1 MEIVSNIALISINA
15 TLFHQLIAFL
25 VFLFIINRIMFR
37 PLRSVMGERES
48 FMEKIRLDTVDA
60 TKEFERLTANLKAKE
75 STVRS
80 EAQDVRGAIEEQ
92 GGREAVEILESARQE
107 ISSIKAQA
115 ETAVDAQIAE
125 ARKKLR
131 QESETLAVN
140 IMEKMLDRRL
150 GS

>member
-15 TLFHQLIAFL
+15 TLFHQLVAFL
-25 VFLFIINRIMFR
+25 IFLFIINRIMFR
-37 PLRSVMGERES
+37 PLRSVMGERVNL
-48 FMEKIRLDTVDA
+48 MEKLRLDTIDA
-60 TKEFERLTANLKAKE
+60 TKEFERLTATLKAKE

-80 EAQDVRGAIEEQ
+80 EAQDVRHAIEEK

-107 ISSIKAQA
+107 ISSIKEKV

-131 QESETLAVN
+131 KESAALTVN

-150 GS
+150 GT

>member
-25 VFLFIINRIMFR
+25 IFLFIINRIMFR

-48 FMEKIRLDTVDA
+48 FLEKIRLDTVDA
-60 TKEFERLTANLKAKE
+60 AKEFERLTATLKAKE

-80 EAQDVRGAIEEQ
+80 EAQDVRSELEER
-92 GGREAVEILESARQE
+92 GGREVVKILESARQE
-107 ISSIKAQA
+107 ISSIKAKV

-131 QESETLAVN
+131 QESEALAIN

>member
-1 MEIVSNIALISINA
+1 MEIVTNIALISINA

-25 VFLFIINRIMFR
+25 IFLFIINRIMFR

-60 TKEFERLTANLKAKE
+60 AKEFERLTATLKAKE

-80 EAQDVRGAIEEQ
+80 EAQDVRSELEER
-92 GGREAVEILESARQE
+92 GGREVVKILESARQE
-107 ISSIKAQA
+107 ISSIKAKV

-131 QESETLAVN
+131 QESEALAIN

>member
-15 TLFHQLIAFL
+15 TMFHQLIAFL

-48 FMEKIRLDTVDA
+48 FIEKIRLDTVDA
-60 TKEFERLTANLKAKE
+60 TKEFEHLTATLKAKE

-80 EAQDVRGAIEEQ
+80 EAQDVRCAIEEQ

-107 ISSIKAQA
+107 ISSIKTQV
-115 ETAVDAQIAE
+115 ETAVDAQIAQ

-131 QESETLAVN
+131 QESEALAIN

>member
-60 TKEFERLTANLKAKE
+60 AKEFERLTATLKAKE

-80 EAQDVRGAIEEQ
+80 EAQDVRSELEER
-92 GGREAVEILESARQE
+92 GGREVVKILESARQE
-107 ISSIKAQA
+107 ISSIKAKA

-131 QESETLAVN
+131 QESEALAIN

>member
-15 TLFHQLIAFL
+15 TMFHQLIAFL

-75 STVRS
+75 STVRA
-80 EAQDVRGAIEEQ
+80 EAQDVRCAIEEQ
-92 GGREAVEILESARQE
+92 GGREAGEILESARQE
-107 ISSIKAQA
+107 ISSIKAKV
-115 ETAVDAQIAE
+115 ETEVNAQIAQ

-131 QESETLAVN
+131 QEAETLAVN

>member
-15 TLFHQLIAFL
+15 TMFHQLIAFL

-60 TKEFERLTANLKAKE
+60 TKEFEHLTATLKAKE

-80 EAQDVRGAIEEQ
+80 EAQDVRCAIEEQ

-107 ISSIKAQA
+107 ISSIKTQA
-115 ETAVDAQIAE
+115 ETAVDAQIAQ

-131 QESETLAVN
+131 QESEALAIN

>member
-15 TLFHQLIAFL
+15 TMFHQLIAFL
-25 VFLFIINRIMFR
+25 VFLFVINRIMFR

-75 STVRS
+75 STVRL
-80 EAQDVRGAIEEQ
+80 EAQDVRREIEEK

-107 ISSIKAQA
+107 ISSIKAKA

-131 QESETLAVN
+131 QESAALAVN

>member
-60 TKEFERLTANLKAKE
+60 TKEFEHLTATLKAKE
-75 STVRS
+75 SKVRS
-80 EAQDVRGAIEEQ
+80 EAQDVRCEIEEQ

-107 ISSIKAQA
+107 ISSIKTQV
-115 ETAVDAQIAE
+115 ETAVDAQIAQ

-131 QESETLAVN
+131 QESEALAIN

>member
-15 TLFHQLIAFL
+15 TMFHQLIAFL

-48 FMEKIRLDTVDA
+48 LMEKIRLDTVDA
-60 TKEFERLTANLKAKE
+60 TKEFERLTATLKAKE
-75 STVRS
+75 SAVRL
-80 EAQDVRGAIEEQ
+80 EAQDVRCSIEEQ
-92 GGREAVEILESARQE
+92 GGREAGEILESARQE
-107 ISSIKAQA
+107 ISSIKAKV
-115 ETAVDAQIAE
+115 ETEVNAQIAQ

-131 QESETLAVN
+131 QEAETLAVN

>member
-48 FMEKIRLDTVDA
+48 FMEKIRMDTVDA
-60 TKEFERLTANLKAKE
+60 TKEFEHLTATLKAKE

-80 EAQDVRGAIEEQ
+80 EAQDVRCAIEEQ

-107 ISSIKAQA
+107 ISSIKTQA
-115 ETAVDAQIAE
+115 ETAVDAQIAQ

-131 QESETLAVN
+131 QESEALAIN

>member
-15 TLFHQLIAFL
+15 TMFHQLIAFL

-60 TKEFERLTANLKAKE
+60 TKEFEHLTATLKAKE

-80 EAQDVRGAIEEQ
+80 EAQDVRCAIEEQ

-107 ISSIKAQA
+107 ISSIKTQV
-115 ETAVDAQIAE
+115 ETAVDAQIAQ

-131 QESETLAVN
+131 QESEALAIN

>member
-60 TKEFERLTANLKAKE
+60 AKEFEHLTATLKAKE
-75 STVRS
+75 STVRE
-80 EAQDVRGAIEEQ
+80 EAQDVRCEIEEQ

-107 ISSIKAQA
+107 ISLIKANA

-131 QESETLAVN
+131 QESEALAVN

>member
-15 TLFHQLIAFL
+15 TLLHQLIAFL

-48 FMEKIRLDTVDA
+48 LMEKIRLDTVDA
-60 TKEFERLTANLKAKE
+60 AKEFERLTATLKAKE

-80 EAQDVRGAIEEQ
+80 EAQDVRCEIEEQ
-92 GGREAVEILESARQE
+92 GGREAVEILEFARQE
-107 ISSIKAQA
+107 ISSIKAKA
-115 ETAVDAQIAE
+115 ETAVEAQIAE

-131 QESETLAVN
+131 KESEALAVN

>member
-48 FMEKIRLDTVDA
+48 FMEKIRMDTVDA
-60 TKEFERLTANLKAKE
+60 TKEFEHLTATLKAKE

-80 EAQDVRGAIEEQ
+80 EAQDVRCAIEEQ

-107 ISSIKAQA
+107 ISSIKTQV
-115 ETAVDAQIAE
+115 ETAVDAQIAQ

-131 QESETLAVN
+131 QESEALAIN

>member
-1 MEIVSNIALISINA
+1 MEIVTNIALISINA

-25 VFLFIINRIMFR
+25 IFLFIINRIMFR

-60 TKEFERLTANLKAKE
+60 AKEFERLTATLKAKE

-80 EAQDVRGAIEEQ
+80 EAQDVRSELEER
-92 GGREAVEILESARQE
+92 GGREVVKILESARQE
-107 ISSIKAQA
+107 ISSIKAKA

-131 QESETLAVN
+131 QESEALAIN

>member
-15 TLFHQLIAFL
+15 TMFHQLIAFL
-25 VFLFIINRIMFR
+25 VFLFVINRIMFR

-60 TKEFERLTANLKAKE
+60 TKEFEKLTATLKAKE
-75 STVRS
+75 SAVRA
-80 EAQDVRGAIEEQ
+80 EAQDVRCAIEEQ
-92 GGREAVEILESARQE
+92 GGREAGEILESARQE
-107 ISSIKAQA
+107 ISSIKAKV
-115 ETAVDAQIAE
+115 ETEVNAQIAQ

-131 QESETLAVN
+131 QEAETLAVN

>member
-48 FMEKIRLDTVDA
+48 FMEKIKMDTVDA
-60 TKEFERLTANLKAKE
+60 TKEFEHLTATLKAKE
-75 STVRS
+75 SKVRS
-80 EAQDVRGAIEEQ
+80 EAQDVRCAIEEQ

-107 ISSIKAQA
+107 ISSIKTQA
-115 ETAVDAQIAE
+115 ETAVDAQIAQ

-131 QESETLAVN
+131 QESEALAIN

>member
-15 TLFHQLIAFL
+15 TMFHQLIAFL

-60 TKEFERLTANLKAKE
+60 AKEFERLTATLKAKE

-80 EAQDVRGAIEEQ
+80 EAQDVRSELEEQ

-107 ISSIKAQA
+107 ISSIKAKA

-125 ARKKLR
+125 ARKTLR
-131 QESETLAVN
+131 QESETLAIN
-140 IMEKMLDRRL
+140 IIEKMLDRRL

>member
-60 TKEFERLTANLKAKE
+60 TKEFEHLTATLKAKE

-80 EAQDVRGAIEEQ
+80 EAQDVRCAIEEQ

-107 ISSIKAQA
+107 ISSIKTQV
-115 ETAVDAQIAE
+115 ETAVNAQIAQ

-131 QESETLAVN
+131 QESEALAIN

>member
-60 TKEFERLTANLKAKE
+60 TKEFEHLTATLKAKE

-80 EAQDVRGAIEEQ
+80 EAQDVRCAIEEQ

-107 ISSIKAQA
+107 ISSIKTQV
-115 ETAVDAQIAE
+115 ETAVDAQIAQ

-131 QESETLAVN
+131 QESEALAIN

>member
-15 TLFHQLIAFL
+15 TMFHQLIAFL
-25 VFLFIINRIMFR
+25 VFLFVINRIMFR

-80 EAQDVRGAIEEQ
+80 EAQDVRCEIEEQ

-107 ISSIKAQA
+107 ISSIKAKA
-115 ETAVDAQIAE
+115 ETAVDAQIAQ
-125 ARKKLR
+125 ARTKLR
-131 QESETLAVN
+131 QESEALAVN

>member
-48 FMEKIRLDTVDA
+48 FMEKIRMDTVDA
-60 TKEFERLTANLKAKE
+60 TKEFEHLTATLKAKE
-75 STVRS
+75 SKVRS
-80 EAQDVRGAIEEQ
+80 EAQDVRCEIEEQ

-107 ISSIKAQA
+107 ISSIKAKV

-131 QESETLAVN
+131 QESEALAVN

>member
-60 TKEFERLTANLKAKE
+60 TKEFEHLAATLKAKE

-80 EAQDVRGAIEEQ
+80 EAQDVRCAIEEQ

-107 ISSIKAQA
+107 ISSIKTQV
-115 ETAVDAQIAE
+115 ETAVDAQIAQ

-131 QESETLAVN
+131 QESEALAIN

>member
-15 TLFHQLIAFL
+15 TMFHQLIAFL

-60 TKEFERLTANLKAKE
+60 TKEFERLTATLKAKE

-80 EAQDVRGAIEEQ
+80 EAQDVRREIEEK
-92 GGREAVEILESARQE
+92 GGREAVEMLEAARQE
-107 ISSIKAQA
+107 ISSIKAKA

-125 ARKKLR
+125 ARKKL
-131 QESETLAVN
+131 QKESAALAVN

-150 GS
+150 GT

>member
-15 TLFHQLIAFL
+15 TMFHQLIAFL

-60 TKEFERLTANLKAKE
+60 TKEFEKLTATLKAKE
-75 STVRS
+75 SAVRA
-80 EAQDVRGAIEEQ
+80 EAQDVRCAIEEQ
-92 GGREAVEILESARQE
+92 GGREAGEILESARQE
-107 ISSIKAQA
+107 ISSIKAKV
-115 ETAVDAQIAE
+115 ETEVNAQIAQ

-131 QESETLAVN
+131 QEAETLAVN

>member
-48 FMEKIRLDTVDA
+48 FMEKIKMDTVDA
-60 TKEFERLTANLKAKE
+60 TKEFEHLTATLKAKE

-80 EAQDVRGAIEEQ
+80 EAQDVRSEIEKQ

-107 ISSIKAQA
+107 ISSIKAKV

-131 QESETLAVN
+131 QESEALAVN

>member
-15 TLFHQLIAFL
+15 TMFHQLIAFL
-25 VFLFIINRIMFR
+25 VFLFVINRIMFR

-75 STVRS
+75 STVRL
-80 EAQDVRGAIEEQ
+80 EAQDVRREIEEK

-107 ISSIKAQA
+107 ISSIKAKA

-125 ARKKLR
+125 ARKRLR
-131 QESETLAVN
+131 QESAALAVN

>member
-60 TKEFERLTANLKAKE
+60 TKEFEHLTATLKAKE

-80 EAQDVRGAIEEQ
+80 EAQDVRCAIEEQ

-107 ISSIKAQA
+107 ISSIKTQA
-115 ETAVDAQIAE
+115 ETAVDAQIAQ

-131 QESETLAVN
+131 QESEALAIN

>member
-48 FMEKIRLDTVDA
+48 FMEKIRLDTVDT
-60 TKEFERLTANLKAKE
+60 TKEFERLTATLKAKE

-80 EAQDVRGAIEEQ
+80 EAQDVRCAIEDQ

-107 ISSIKAQA
+107 ISSIKTQA
-115 ETAVDAQIAE
+115 ETAVDAQITE
-125 ARKKLR
+125 ARKTLR
-131 QESETLAVN
+131 KESAALAVN

>member
-37 PLRSVMGERES
+37 PLRSVMSERES

-60 TKEFERLTANLKAKE
+60 TKEFEHLTATLKAKE

-80 EAQDVRGAIEEQ
+80 EAQDVRCAIEEQ

-107 ISSIKAQA
+107 ISSIKTQV
-115 ETAVDAQIAE
+115 ETAVDAQIAQ

-131 QESETLAVN
+131 QESEALAIN

>member
-75 STVRS
+75 STVRL
-80 EAQDVRGAIEEQ
+80 EAQDVRREIEEK

-107 ISSIKAQA
+107 ISSIKAKA

-131 QESETLAVN
+131 QESAALAVN

>member
-15 TLFHQLIAFL
+15 TMFHQLIAFL

-60 TKEFERLTANLKAKE
+60 TKEFEHLTATLKAKE

-80 EAQDVRGAIEEQ
+80 EAQDVRCAIEEQ

-107 ISSIKAQA
+107 ISSIKTQA
-115 ETAVDAQIAE
+115 ETAVDAQIAQ

-131 QESETLAVN
+131 QESEALAIN
-140 IMEKMLDRRL
+140 IIEKMLDRRL

>member
-15 TLFHQLIAFL
+15 TMFHQLIAFL

-48 FMEKIRLDTVDA
+48 FIEKIRLDTVDA
-60 TKEFERLTANLKAKE
+60 TKEFEHLTATLKAKE

-80 EAQDVRGAIEEQ
+80 EAQDVRCAIEEQ

-107 ISSIKAQA
+107 ISSIKTQA
-115 ETAVDAQIAE
+115 ETAVDAQIAQ

-131 QESETLAVN
+131 QESEALAIN